1 MSKQQSHDGRPT
13 RRSLVIVFFPNNRLR
28 FNRGKRF
35 GVINYHTASPFI
47 QRKIHESRAKE
58 WKNYQD
64 FQAAI
69 PIKGKIYL
77 TCLLRGMLLFK
88 NIHEQ
93 HKPDFESKPRL
104 VDCGNF

>member
-1 MSKQQSHDGRPT
+1 MSEQQSHDGRPT
-13 RRSLVIVFFPNNRLR
+13 RRSLVIVFCPNNRLR

-47 QRKIHESRAKE
+47 QRNESRAKE
-58 WKNYQD
+58 SKNYQD

-77 TCLLRGMLLFK
+77 TCFLRGMLPFL
-88 NIHEQ
+88 
-93 HKPDFESKPRL
+93 
-104 VDCGNF
+104 